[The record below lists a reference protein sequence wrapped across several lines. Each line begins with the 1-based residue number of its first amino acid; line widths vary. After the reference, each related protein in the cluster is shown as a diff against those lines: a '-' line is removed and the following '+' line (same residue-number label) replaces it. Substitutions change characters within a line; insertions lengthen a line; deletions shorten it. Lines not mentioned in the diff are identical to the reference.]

1 MVLKCGITMTAVGRL
16 LSIAD
21 IFSVCFE
28 EVKIASMGKQAPKSC
43 KQTELQLQPESNER
57 KDALK

>member
-1 MVLKCGITMTAVGRL
+1 MAAVGRL

-28 EVKIASMGKQAPKSC
+28 EVKIASMGKQGLC
-43 KQTELQLQPESNER
+43 KGVYPFENLRMTHWRSR
-57 KDALK
+57 